1 MKSAGVGLG
10 EDNDSDFWIENPT
23 DAVFNCESQALVGE
37 RAYGVEE
44 PAEFIGLPA
53 YESSSP

>member
-37 RAYGVEE
+37 RAYGVE
-44 PAEFIGLPA
+44 AIKTSL
-53 YESSSP
+53 